1 MANQALSVR
10 VHPLVKFIQVPKGA
24 DVADRKIEEGVRAK
38 DIVIT
43 ADIPL
48 ADLIVKK
55 GALAMNPRGKVY
67 TKETIKE
74 ALSIRNFMA
83 QVRESGIVTGGP
95 KPFSN
100 KDKHHFAAALDQ
112 ILTDRLN

>member
-1 MANQALSVR
+1 MSKLIFSSELFYLDSIFSYFFNYLN
-10 VHPLVKFIQVPKGA
+10 
-24 DVADRKIEEGVRAK
+24 K

-43 ADIPL
+43 ADSPL

-112 ILTDRLN
+112 ILTDRMN